1 MAKRV
6 IQTKSDPTRLIL
18 FAVLGVAGL
27 LLARRFGAVPA
38 LKAVNQGLRVA
49 RIVRTARS
57 GTAPGRKRPARRVRP
72 KVLGFS
78 RPR

>member
-1 MAKRV
+1 MAKRAT
-6 IQTKSDPTRLIL
+6 QLTSDPTRLIL

-27 LLARRFGAVPA
+27 LLARRYGVVPA
-38 LKAVNQGLRVA
+38 LRAVNQGLRVA

-57 GTAPGRKRPARRVRP
+57 GARPARKRPARRVRP

-78 RPR
+78 DSR